1 MNQQIKKLFEAVR
14 SEEDINQLK
23 NFILDQAMRGRLV
36 PQDPNDESA
45 GVLLQKIEEGKELL
59 VKKGKIKKQK
69 TIPEIEESEV
79 PYDLPNGWEWGILG
93 NITEIRRGA
102 SPRPIKNFITDSDE
116 GINWIKIGDSVVGN
130 KYITSTKEKIT
141 VEGAKKSVYL
151 NAGSLIMSN
160 SMSFGKAYIL
170 GIDGCIHD
178 GWLSFTI
185 IDNHIFDELLLLFL
199 NGSFKQFE
207 EKAVGTGVRNL
218 NIDRVKR
225 TFLPIPPL
233 NEQKRIVM
241 KIEEL
246 FSLCDELKEKIRN
259 HHLTSSKFNQSI
271 FSRLQDP
278 TNTLMKEDLQFFIEH
293 MGDLMQSKEDVD
305 LLRKS
310 ILSLGLRGKL
320 VPQDPN
326 DEPASVLLE
335 KIALKREVLIKEKKI
350 KKEKIL
356 SSITEAEQPY
366 KLPKGWEWVRLSN
379 IVSKLGSG
387 STPKGGREVYSEA
400 GIKFIRSQN
409 VWNNGLLLENV
420 AYISEEI
427 HSRMKGSTVEKSDIL
442 LNITGASIGRSCVV
456 PESFDTGNVNQH
468 VAIIR
473 LIDKTIK
480 EYIHLSLISPYVQE
494 MIRDVEV
501 GISREG
507 LSMTKLK
514 QFLIPI
520 PPLNEQRRIMERLPH
535 LMNLCDE
542 LERKIKS
549 INEQQNHLL
558 QSVLHQA
565 SQQQDQKLLEA

>member
-278 TNTLMKEDLQFFIEH
+278 TNTLMKEDLQF
-293 MGDLMQSKEDVD
+293 
-305 LLRKS
+305 
-310 ILSLGLRGKL
+310 
-320 VPQDPN
+320 
-326 DEPASVLLE
+326 
-335 KIALKREVLIKEKKI
+335 
-350 KKEKIL
+350 
-356 SSITEAEQPY
+356 
-366 KLPKGWEWVRLSN
+366 
-379 IVSKLGSG
+379 
-387 STPKGGREVYSEA
+387 
-400 GIKFIRSQN
+400 
-409 VWNNGLLLENV
+409 
-420 AYISEEI
+420 
-427 HSRMKGSTVEKSDIL
+427 
-442 LNITGASIGRSCVV
+442 
-456 PESFDTGNVNQH
+456 
-468 VAIIR
+468 
-473 LIDKTIK
+473 
-480 EYIHLSLISPYVQE
+480 
-494 MIRDVEV
+494 
-501 GISREG
+501 
-507 LSMTKLK
+507 
-514 QFLIPI
+514 
-520 PPLNEQRRIMERLPH
+520 
-535 LMNLCDE
+535 
-542 LERKIKS
+542 
-549 INEQQNHLL
+549 
-558 QSVLHQA
+558 
-565 SQQQDQKLLEA
+565 